1 MISRKRKH
9 LLAIVSEMKSSIH
22 TFGFR
27 DDAAMVR
34 KLDKLDTTRLI
45 SVNLI
50 NHTLE
55 DEIA

>member
-9 LLAIVSEMKSSIH
+9 LLAIVSERNSSIH

-34 KLDKLDTTRLI
+34 KLDKLDTARLI